1 MSGTPSQSQNQ
12 RKNSGIWLGPTVG
25 KSSPKNSR
33 RGCLCLDGRRYSRNC
48 CDGFLANQGI
58 GQTQSPAV
66 VTRTGGFS
74 NGFSDGFDIYT

>member
-33 RGCLCLDGRRYSRNC
+33 RGCLCLDGRRYSRKC
-48 CDGFLANQGI
+48 CNGFLINQGI
-58 GQTQSPAV
+58 GQTEVSAATTQ
-66 VTRTGGFS
+66 GGFS
-74 NGFSDGFDIYT
+74 NGFSDGFDRQLF

>member
-33 RGCLCLDGRRYSRNC
+33 RGCLCLDGRRYSRSC

-58 GQTQSPAV
+58 GKTQSPSAV
-66 VTRTGGFS
+66 GTVGGFS
-74 NGFSDGFDIYT
+74 NGFSDGFERLT

>member
-33 RGCLCLDGRRYSRNC
+33 RGCLCLDGRRYSRSC

-58 GQTQSPAV
+58 GQTQSSAV
-66 VTRTGGFS
+66 AQKFGGFS

>member
-48 CDGFLANQGI
+48 CDGFLVNQGI

>member
-1 MSGTPSQSQNQ
+1 MGIPAQSQNQ

-33 RGCLCLDGRRYSRNC
+33 RGCLCLDGRKYSRKC

-58 GQTQSPAV
+58 GQTQTAASLQF
-66 VTRTGGFS
+66 GGFS
-74 NGFSDGFDIYT
+74 NGFSDGFNRLV